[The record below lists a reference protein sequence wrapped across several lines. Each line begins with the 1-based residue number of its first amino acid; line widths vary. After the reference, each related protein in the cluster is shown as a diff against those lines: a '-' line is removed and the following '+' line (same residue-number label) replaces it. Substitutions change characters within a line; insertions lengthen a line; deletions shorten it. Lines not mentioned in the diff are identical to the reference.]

1 MEITP
6 DAANRLAARTDPG
19 VVWRI
24 GYGPEPW
31 NWVDWAHAINGRFN
45 GRWDARDSA
54 YRTIYAGSS
63 LFACLVEV
71 LARFRP
77 DPLFQTDMV
86 GIDVDEADAA
96 LYPTVPV
103 GIVDEAWLR
112 VRSAARANLSGRYC
126 DVGDSATIA
135 ALRPMFHAF
144 AIELGFADFD
154 SSSLQNSE
162 PRVLTQLVGRAV
174 YEASNDEG
182 APAFEGVRFLSRH
195 GNDLELWS
203 IFERSTD
210 GAFSAQL
217 SDIVIGELQ
226 PGHPDVVAAMRLH
239 GLNWG

>member
-1 MEITP
+1 MEITS
-6 DAANRLAARTDPG
+6 DTANRLAVRTDPG
-19 VVWRI
+19 EVWRI

-45 GRWDARDSA
+45 GRWDALDSA

-71 LARFRP
+71 LARFRL

-86 GIDVDEADAA
+86 GIDIDEVDAA

-112 VRSAARANLSGRYC
+112 VRRDSHAKLSGRYC
-126 DVGDSATIA
+126 DVADSATIA
-135 ALRPMFHAF
+135 AFRPTFGAF

-154 SSSLQNSE
+154 SSALQNSE
-162 PRVLTQLVGRAV
+162 PRALTQLVGRAV
-174 YEASNDEG
+174 YEVSNEAG
-182 APAFEGVRFLSRH
+182 APAFDGVRFLSRH

-210 GAFSAQL
+210 GAYSAQL
-217 SDIVIGELQ
+217 RDIVVGELQ
-226 PGHPDVVAAMRLH
+226 PSHPDVEAAMRLH
-239 GLNWG
+239 GLAWG